1 MFSTMITTRSTW
13 LPAFLAIFAGA
24 ANWQYTREVTGG
36 REPWDV
42 PLYWQVSYPTLLLA
56 AFLLGLA
63 WRDRPWRWAVLLM
76 AGQASWAL
84 IAAIS
89 QDGIPTLL
97 PLGLIVFAVLTV
109 PCVIAAYAGKWVG
122 EKALA

>member
-13 LPAFLAIFAGA
+13 LPAILAFLAGA
-24 ANWQYTREVTGG
+24 ANWQYTREFTGG

-42 PLYWQVSYPTLLLA
+42 PLYWQTSYPTLLLA

-76 AGQASWAL
+76 AGQATWAL
-84 IAAIS
+84 IVAIA
-89 QDGIPTLL
+89 QDGAPSLL
-97 PLGLIVFAVLTV
+97 PLGLVVFAILAL

-122 EKALA
+122 EKVIA